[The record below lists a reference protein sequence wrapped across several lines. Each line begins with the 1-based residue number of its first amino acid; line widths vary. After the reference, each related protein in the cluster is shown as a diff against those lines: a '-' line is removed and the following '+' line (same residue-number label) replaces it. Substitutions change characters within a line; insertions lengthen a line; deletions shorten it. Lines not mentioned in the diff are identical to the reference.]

1 MKIFINPGHGGK
13 DTGAVGN
20 NLIERDVTLFI
31 AQRVETYL
39 QAVGYDTMLF
49 QYDGLQAICDA
60 ANNWNA
66 DLFVSIHCN
75 AGGGFGTETYYISER
90 GKLIANAIQNQIV
103 SSVATFNRGVK
114 FDDEFFVLA
123 NTNMPAVLV
132 ECAFIDNP
140 NDAKLLR
147 EREDDFARAIAR
159 GISDYVA
166 QLRPPPDVIDTH

>member
-1 MKIFINPGHGGK
+1 MKIFTNPGHGGE
-13 DTGAVGN
+13 DAGACGN
-20 NLIERDVTLFI
+20 GLIERDVTLFI

-60 ANNWNA
+60 ANNWHA
-66 DLFVSIHCN
+66 DSFVSIHCN
-75 AGGGFGTETYYISER
+75 AGGGFGTETFYFSER
-90 GKLIANAIQNQIV
+90 GKLLANSIQNQIL

-159 GISDYVA
+159 GITDYVA
-166 QLRPPPDVIDTH
+166 KLRPPPDVIDTH